1 MLDYPTSTVKVYGM
15 LILPRAAAPLLA
27 QAIRA
32 LRVVVVT
39 GPRQV
44 GKSTFVESHVDLAGL
59 PYLSLDAPQTLRSAR
74 ENPEAFVRNQPRMII
89 DEVQREPDL
98 ILAIKSLVDR
108 QRPAVRG
115 QFVLTGSAN
124 LLMMKR
130 IGDSLAGRA
139 YYLRLWPMT
148 RREQLGRGSTGIWD
162 RFFEDAVD
170 GWLDLVR
177 TEDAPPAA
185 WQEYSARGGFPEV
198 AVGGLSPAARALWFD
213 GYVTTYLERDL
224 RDLAAVADLDDFQ
237 RLMQAAALRTGSLL
251 NQSELG
257 RDVKLPAMTVHRY
270 LNLLE
275 TSYQIVRLE
284 PYAVNRTK
292 RLIKTP
298 KLYWNDPALALHL
311 GHAGADAT
319 PSGAHFENL
328 VLGDLL
334 AWRDL
339 RAPRAVVTY
348 WRTAAG
354 HEVDFVLER
363 ERRLV
368 GVEVK
373 AGARPTAAD
382 ARGLRAFLAEYPRTA
397 RGGVV
402 LHGGEDS
409 YWLDERIIAVPWWR
423 VM

>member
-1 MLDYPTSTVKVYGM
+1 MA
-15 LILPRAAAPLLA
+15 ILPRTGAPLLA
-27 QAIRA
+27 QALRT

-39 GPRQV
+39 GPRQA
-44 GKSTFVESHVDLAGL
+44 GKSTFVEHHADLAGL
-59 PYLSLDAPQTLRSAR
+59 PYLSLDAPQTLRRAR
-74 ENPEAFVRNQPRMII
+74 ENPEAFVRSEPRMII

-98 ILAIKSLVDR
+98 ILAIKSVVDR
-108 QRPAVRG
+108 QRPVVRG
-115 QFVLTGSAN
+115 QFVVTGSAN

-139 YYLRLWPMT
+139 YYLKLWPMT
-148 RREQLGRGSTGIWD
+148 RREQLGLGTTGIWD
-162 RFFEDAVD
+162 RFFEENVAR
-170 GWLDLVR
+170 WLDIVR
-177 TEDAPPAA
+177 AEHAPKDS
-185 WQEYSARGGFPEV
+185 WQRCCARGGFPEV
-198 AVGGLSPAARALWFD
+198 AVGEGGLSAADRALWFD
-213 GYVTTYLERDL
+213 GYTTTYLERDL
-224 RDLAAVADLDDFQ
+224 RDLAAVADLGDFQ
-237 RLMQAAALRTGSLL
+237 RLMQAAALRIGNLL

-257 RDVKLPAMTVHRY
+257 RDIKLPAMTVHRY

-284 PYAVNRTK
+284 PYSVNRTK

-311 GHAGADAT
+311 GHTVGDAE

-328 VLGDLL
+328 VFCDLL
-334 AWRDL
+334 AWRDMHV
-339 RAPRAVVTY
+339 PRAAITY

-363 ERRLV
+363 QRQLL

-373 AGARPTAAD
+373 AGSHPTMQD
-382 ARGLRAFLAEYPRTA
+382 VRGLRAFLEEYPRSA
-397 RGGVV
+397 RGAIV
-402 LHGGEDS
+402 LHGGDEI
-409 YWLDERIIAVPWWR
+409 YWLDEKIIAVPWWR